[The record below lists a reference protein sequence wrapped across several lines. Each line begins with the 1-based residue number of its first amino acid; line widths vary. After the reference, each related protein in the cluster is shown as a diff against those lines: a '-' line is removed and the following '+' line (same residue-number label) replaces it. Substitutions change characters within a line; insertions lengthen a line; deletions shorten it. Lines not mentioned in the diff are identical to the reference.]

1 MAEDLYALLGVKRDA
16 DADALKKAYRKLA
29 KDLHPDKNPGDA
41 KAEARFKSVN
51 HAFEVL
57 GDAKKRGLYDEFG
70 EEGLRDGFDADRVRA
85 YKQWGG
91 GRGGGGGFGDGQS
104 WGGGGGQQSVN
115 LEDLFGGAVR
125 GGGPGG
131 GDVFGDLFGRSRG
144 GRSRGAMKGA
154 DVESE
159 VTIDLASAVRG
170 TTLELH
176 VQGSA
181 APVTVRIPVGATEGS
196 RVRIAGHGAAS
207 PNGGPSGDLLLL
219 IHVEHHPFFRLEEDD
234 LHLDLPLT
242 IAEAYFGAKVRVPTI
257 DGSVQLKVPER
268 TQSGSRLRLRG
279 KGVAKKGKPAGDLY
293 VHFQVR
299 VPTEASDDLRE
310 LMEKLGEFQ
319 KDDPRVDVK
328 L

>member
-16 DADALKKAYRKLA
+16 DANTLKKAYRKLA
-29 KDLHPDKNPGDA
+29 KDLHPDKNPGNA

-57 GDAKKRGLYDEFG
+57 GDPKKRTLYDEFG
-70 EEGLRDGFDADRVRA
+70 EDGLRDGFDADRVRA

-91 GRGGGGGFGDGQS
+91 GGGGGRSSGTPNGDGG
-104 WGGGGGQQSVN
+104 WGQSVN

-125 GGGPGG
+125 GGGQGG
-131 GDVFGDLFGRSRG
+131 GDVFGDLFGRARG
-144 GRSRGAMKGA
+144 ARQRGAMKGA

-159 VTIDLASAVRG
+159 VTVDLASAVRG
-170 TTLELH
+170 TTMELRI
-176 VQGSA
+176 QGSA
-181 APVTVRIPVGATEGS
+181 NPVTVRIPAGAMEGS
-196 RVRIAGHGAAS
+196 RVRIPGHGASS
-207 PNGGPSGDLLLL
+207 PNGGPSGDLILL
-219 IHVEHHPFFRLEEDD
+219 IHVEHHPFFRIEDED
-234 LHLDLPLT
+234 LHLDLPIT
-242 IAEAYFGAKVRVPTI
+242 IAEAYFGAKVKVPTI

-279 KGVAKKGKPAGDLY
+279 KGVTKKGKPPGDLY

-299 VPTEASDDLRE
+299 VPTETSPDLTE
-310 LMEKLGEFQ
+310 LVEKLGEFQ